1 MAEFLKKRK
10 GPQVATSVKT
20 KSATET
26 LLDKFT
32 EMATEQSKRMSD
44 KEFKR
49 TVEDSRKII
58 NRVRASR
65 GRRRERA

>member
-1 MAEFLKKRK
+1 M
-10 GPQVATSVKT
+10 ATSGVKT

-32 EMATEQSKRMSD
+32 KMATEQSKRMSD
-44 KEFKR
+44 KEFER
-49 TVEDSRKII
+49 VVEGSRKVI

-65 GRRRERA
+65 ARRRGTA

>member
-1 MAEFLKKRK
+1 MA
-10 GPQVATSVKT
+10 SVGAKS

-44 KEFKR
+44 KEFQR
-49 TVEDSRKII
+49 SVDASRKII

-65 GRRRERA
+65 AQRRGKA

>member
-1 MAEFLKKRK
+1 MASF
-10 GPQVATSVKT
+10 GVKT

-32 EMATEQSKRMSD
+32 KMATEQSKQMSD
-44 KEFKR
+44 KEFER
-49 TVEDSRKII
+49 VVEGSRKVI

-65 GRRRERA
+65 ARQRGRA